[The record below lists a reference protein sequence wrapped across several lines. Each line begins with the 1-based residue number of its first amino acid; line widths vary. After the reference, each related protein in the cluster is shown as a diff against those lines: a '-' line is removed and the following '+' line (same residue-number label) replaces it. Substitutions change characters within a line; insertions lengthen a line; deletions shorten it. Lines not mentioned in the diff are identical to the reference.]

1 MGLNELQVGG
11 QRTQEQFLPL
21 IVRDLSGRAL
31 QVGQAGNPGLN
42 LRQPGGLGLCLGQV
56 VGIWACS

>member
-56 VGIWACS
+56 G